1 MFNRRRNAQGGP
13 FGSLTAGR
21 QNHPCT
27 IPNTIPNRPGVVFL
41 FLPDCTLR
49 MTALSSLDC
58 VRHAIAVLLL
68 CAALDGGGV
77 TPGASAQSTH
87 AVRGLEPVPVAGVTV
102 ANVRTGPFR
111 ITVPRAGVNPT
122 FPSAGTRRGTSG
134 RRSRSTIPASS
145 SLSLRDR
152 ARLIQQD
159 IVSVGFAFKTAG
171 SAAGAQWSDEPASR
185 PGGVLGY
192 AARVG
197 SSAAGSIVQDVLM
210 QGVAEAVDVRTGFEP
225 RREGSFFDRL
235 RHVTV
240 GTVTARTSSGARV
253 PSIPLVVGTY
263 GSTLAQ
269 QRWETGRIQFG
280 RAATGSV
287 ISLGVDLVLNAV
299 TEFAP
304 RP

>member
-1 MFNRRRNAQGGP
+1 MPGFP
-13 FGSLTAGR
+13 
-21 QNHPCT
+21 T
-27 IPNTIPNRPGVVFL
+27 IGCPRCAVI
-41 FLPDCTLR
+41 
-49 MTALSSLDC
+49 
-58 VRHAIAVLLL
+58 VLLL
-68 CAALDGGGV
+68 VTALNGGGV
-77 TPGASAQSTH
+77 PPTASAQSTH
-87 AVRGLEPVPVAGVTV
+87 AVEHLETAPVAGPVG

-122 FPSAGTRRGTSG
+122 VPSAGARRGTG
-134 RRSRSTIPASS
+134 GTRSRSTVASPS

-152 ARLIQQD
+152 ARLIQRD

-171 SAAGAQWSDEPASR
+171 SAAGAQWSDEPASW

-192 AARVG
+192 AARIG
-197 SSAAGSIVQDVLM
+197 SSTAGSLIQDVLV
-210 QGVAEAVDVRTGFEP
+210 QGIAATVDVRTGFES
-225 RREGSFFDRL
+225 RRTGSLRDRL
-235 RHVTV
+235 RHVVV
-240 GTVTARTSSGARV
+240 GTVTARTSSGSRV
-253 PSIPLVVGTY
+253 PSVPLVVGTF